1 MTSDAVQCT
10 HSTNVHESTTHKE
23 GWSGTGKA
31 EGPLGRIHYFESPH
45 GVRSRLASGG
55 PWDAFIHHPSATPKS
70 LRLVVRAIRHRGIES
85 QRVLLVPKLTPG
97 EWRFTLDKVRQHYA
111 TGGFRAGPFRTQI
124 FVLVH
129 RGNRHRR
136 STLESTFVGP
146 VMARHMTVGNRSK
159 LCYILTS
166 FTITYVP
173 ATCERLF
180 RGNTNS
186 GFIRPN
192 IFPWGTSKSGGSFQ
206 DFFRGF
212 FPNAVLVFPRLF

>member
-1 MTSDAVQCT
+1 MTSDAVHCT

-23 GWSGTGKA
+23 VWSGTGKA

-55 PWDAFIHHPSATPKS
+55 LWDAFIHHPSATPKS

-124 FVLVH
+124 
-129 RGNRHRR
+129 
-136 STLESTFVGP
+136 SCQ
-146 VMARHMTVGNRSK
+146 VMSRK
-159 LCYILTS
+159 ELT
-166 FTITYVP
+166 Y
-173 ATCERLF
+173 LQ
-180 RGNTNS
+180 
-186 GFIRPN
+186 PN
-192 IFPWGTSKSGGSFQ
+192 HINDREFSEWHEDYDTHS
-206 DFFRGF
+206 
-212 FPNAVLVFPRLF
+212 